1 MPIALSEVQVEP
13 CMETIYYNLC
23 RRDNLCLS
31 MEVKSPEY
39 VENKILLVDDDA
51 TCLPAVAIIL
61 SQCNYQ
67 VVTVKHPM
75 DALSTLQIKGD
86 SFDLVVTDV
95 HKPDMN
101 AFELQQVITQVF
113 ELPVLSMSADNKEGT
128 ILKGLKGVSVDD
140 LRDQGMYTTLQEKK
154 GKRAVPGKSAMKQ
167 GKQGKDN
174 SVNFTLPTKSQ
185 IIWTESLHNKFL
197 EAIRNIGFDKAAPKK
212 ILDHMKVPGLT
223 KDNVSSHWQKYR
235 MSLRRGTDAS
245 CRIQVPD
252 INLTSRA
259 NQSTIASGTL
269 GYLTGSLQHLKNK
282 GKEVDAVLDPVRN
295 YSVFHNVNATQ
306 GSQGIDDLS
315 ASFMNQ
321 GNAQPHQR
329 NNEDEVGV
337 NFDDGFNQGMEKEDY
352 LQ

>member
-1 MPIALSEVQVEP
+1 
-13 CMETIYYNLC
+13 
-23 RRDNLCLS
+23 

-269 GYLTGSLQHLKNK
+269 GKYSQFHQENFRVQSRIPTSLIHSSTGYLTGSLQHLKNK